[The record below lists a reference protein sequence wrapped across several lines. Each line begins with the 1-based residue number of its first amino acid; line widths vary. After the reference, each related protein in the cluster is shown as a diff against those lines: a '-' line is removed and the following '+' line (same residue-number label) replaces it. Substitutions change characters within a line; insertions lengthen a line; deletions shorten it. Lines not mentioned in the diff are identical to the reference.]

1 MTNLFEALGTTLE
14 NATNHYA
21 NMHSQSLALAIYP
34 YTYGGIFL
42 FLTVMGFQVLSGRLQ
57 EPFINVVERCGA
69 MVLLA
74 SIAFGSS
81 IYQVEILNDFDSL
94 QNALVSAV
102 AGTDT
107 SPYKAAD
114 MALQKGFEL
123 GGQFSEHSSVS
134 GPESFVGW
142 IIGASVIY
150 FGSALI
156 SLSAAGTIMLAKA
169 SLALILAFGQVAIAC
184 AIFPATRKMFDAWIT
199 TVLNRVLTILF
210 VTMAMSFT
218 LNIFTAIAS
227 GYDAENSDPLS
238 FAAELLIAVF
248 VCVGLMRAA
257 STIASE
263 LAGGVALAVAN
274 PITAA
279 AKLATQPMASA
290 ANYLSSKASRTNA
303 QTGQQEYASRA
314 SHITRGNTMLNPA
327 YRQKAMANMKS
338 GWGGTTGG
346 TARSSGPSQ
355 TPTEK
360 LMAMHRG
367 REEQSKK

>member
-1 MTNLFEALGTTLE
+1 MTNLFEALGATLE

-21 NMHSQSLALAIYP
+21 NEHSQNLALAIYP
-34 YTYGGIFL
+34 WVYGGLFL
-42 FLTVMGFQVLSGRLQ
+42 WLTVMSLQVLSGRLQ
-57 EPFINVVERCGA
+57 EPFINLAERFGAA
-69 MVLLA
+69 MVLA

-81 IYQVEILNDFDSL
+81 AYQVEILNDFDSL
-94 QNALVSAV
+94 QNALVSV
-102 AGTDT
+102 IAGSETT
-107 SPYKAAD
+107 PYKAAD
-114 MALQKGFEL
+114 VALQRGFDL
-123 GGQFSEHSSVS
+123 GGQFSEQTTVS

-142 IIGASVIY
+142 VIGACVIF

-156 SLSAAGTIMLAKA
+156 SLSAAGTIMLAKG

-210 VTMAMSFT
+210 VTMAMSFA
-218 LNIFTAIAS
+218 LSIFTAIAS
-227 GYDAENSDPLS
+227 GYDAKNSDPLS

-290 ANYLSSKASRTNA
+290 TNYLSGKASRTNA

-327 YRQKAMANMKS
+327 YRQKAMTNMKS
-338 GWGGTTGG
+338 GWGGASGG

-355 TPTEK
+355 TATQK
-360 LMAMHRG
+360 LMAMHQR
-367 REEQSKK
+367 REQQSKK